1 MLVLAFF
8 SPAQARPR
16 VAHREDSL
24 AVVTNSR
31 FIIQIS
37 KGLIRNQRARRLI
50 MFYSVIIA
58 LVLLFAGSTLL
69 WNFLRDHPLVFL
81 AYWAVC
87 AWITLLTVLMAL
99 YDMVR
104 VRAEARQAL
113 RRVREEFNNRED
125 DSHDADPR

>member
-1 MLVLAFF
+1 
-8 SPAQARPR
+8 
-16 VAHREDSL
+16 
-24 AVVTNSR
+24 VTNSR

-87 AWITLLTVLMAL
+87 AWITLLTVLLAL

-113 RRVREEFNNRED
+113 RRVREEFNDRED

>member
-1 MLVLAFF
+1 VI
-8 SPAQARPR
+8 
-16 VAHREDSL
+16 
-24 AVVTNSR
+24 NGR

-50 MFYSVIIA
+50 MFYSVLIA
-58 LVLLFAGSTLL
+58 LVLLFAGATLL
-69 WNFLRDHPLVFL
+69 ESFLRDHLLVFV

-87 AWITLLTVLMAL
+87 AWMTLLTVLLAI

-113 RRVREEFNNRED
+113 RRMREDFAHRED
-125 DSHDADPR
+125 DSHDANPR